1 MGSWMEIAN
10 MVIAIIGVLMVV
22 GGMLSAGI
30 WGVAKVTSSVD
41 RLSVKVDALGSQVDR
56 LGNSVDQL
64 DMKLDEHGERIT
76 RLEAKNT
83 ES

>member
-1 MGSWMEIAN
+1 MGACMEVAN
-10 MVIAIIGVLMVV
+10 MVIAIVGVLMTV

-56 LGNSVDQL
+56 LGNSVD
-64 DMKLDEHGERIT
+64 
-76 RLEAKNT
+76 
-83 ES
+83 